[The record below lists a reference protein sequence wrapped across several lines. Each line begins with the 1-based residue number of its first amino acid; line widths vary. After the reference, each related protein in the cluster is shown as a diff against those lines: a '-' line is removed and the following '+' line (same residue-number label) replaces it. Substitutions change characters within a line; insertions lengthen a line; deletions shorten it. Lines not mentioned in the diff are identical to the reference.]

1 MNPDPAEKGL
11 VFRLADSPDLY
22 RLLVES
28 VEDYAIFAFDPKG
41 YILSWNSGAR
51 RLKGY
56 DASEIVGS
64 HISIFY
70 SASERAAGLPERH
83 LETAERHGRFEGEGW
98 RVRKD
103 GSRFWAA
110 VAVTAMH
117 DDSGELVGFAE
128 VTRDLTERQKAQ
140 DALSKSEE
148 RFRLMVQT
156 VRDYGIFMLD
166 TDGKVATWNEGAAR
180 IKGYRADEIIGEHFS
195 RFYPPEDVARRKPD
209 HELTVAVREGRYED
223 EGWRIRKDGSRF
235 WANVVITT
243 LRSADGRHIG
253 FAKVTRDLTERR
265 AAEKRALS
273 DARHLAIEEAAR
285 YSAEE
290 KAAEQA
296 GMIEQLRQQAEELAQ
311 RTKDAEDAN
320 RVKSD
325 FLASMSHELRTP
337 LNAIAGY
344 TQLLELGLRGP
355 VTDEQHRDLERIRT
369 SQQHL
374 LAVIN
379 DILNFSRLEAG
390 QLSYQIE
397 DVPVPY
403 ILESMEALMSPVA
416 SGRQV
421 NLEIAPCP
429 ANAVVHADRG
439 KVEQILINLIG
450 NAVKFTPPGGNVWLE
465 CRLRPNAVVIAV
477 RDTGIG
483 VEPDHLEPIFD
494 PFVQVG
500 RSLTQHA
507 EGTGLGLAISRDLA
521 RAMDGDVT
529 VESEPGKGST
539 FSLVL
544 PSAEQ
549 LDTGPT
555 SGNLPHDEDPDRSHS

>member
-1 MNPDPAEKGL
+1 MKLTAADTGIAS
-11 VFRLADSPDLY
+11 RLADTPDLY

-28 VEDYAIFAFDPKG
+28 IDEYAIFAFDPKG
-41 YILSWNSGAR
+41 YVLTWNAGAQ

-56 DASEIVGS
+56 EAAEIVGS
-64 HISIFY
+64 HVSVFY
-70 SASERAAGLPERH
+70 SEAERAAGLPERH
-83 LETAERHGRFEGEGW
+83 LEIAERHGRFEGEGW
-98 RVRKD
+98 RIRKD

-110 VAVTAMH
+110 VAITAMR
-117 DDSGELVGFAE
+117 DDTGDLVGFAK
-128 VTRDLTERQKAQ
+128 VTRDLTERRKAE
-140 DALSKSEE
+140 DALIRSEE

-156 VRDYGIFMLD
+156 VKDYGIFMLD
-166 TDGKVATWNEGAAR
+166 TNGNVATWNEGAAR
-180 IKGYRADEIIGEHFS
+180 IKGYSAEEIIGEHFS
-195 RFYPPEDVARRKPD
+195 RFYPPDEIARGKPD
-209 HELTVAVREGRYED
+209 HELTVALREGRYED
-223 EGWRIRKDGSRF
+223 EGWRVRKDGSRF

-285 YSAEE
+285 FNAEE
-290 KAAEQA
+290 QTQNQSE
-296 GMIEQLRQQAEELAQ
+296 MIEQLQQQASELAQ
-311 RTKDAEDAN
+311 RTKDAEEAN

-355 VTDEQHRDLERIRT
+355 VTDEQHRDLERIRV

-374 LAVIN
+374 LGVIN
-379 DILNFSRLEAG
+379 DILNFSRIEAG
-390 QLSYQIE
+390 QMSYRIE
-397 DVPVPY
+397 NVPVPQ
-403 ILESMEALMSPVA
+403 IMESIEVLMTPVA
-416 SGRQV
+416 SARQV
-421 NLEIAPCP
+421 TLEMIPCP
-429 ANAVVHADRG
+429 ENAVVRADRG
-439 KVEQILINLIG
+439 KVEQILINLLS
-450 NAVKFTPPGGNVWLE
+450 NAIKFTPPGGHVWLE
-465 CRLRPNAVVIAV
+465 CTLTPDAATIAV

-483 VEPDHLEPIFD
+483 VEPAHFEPIFD

-500 RSLTQHA
+500 RSLAQPA

-521 RAMDGDVT
+521 RAMNGDVT
-529 VESEPGKGST
+529 VKSEPGKGST

-544 PSAEQ
+544 PLPADAKS
-549 LDTGPT
+549 
-555 SGNLPHDEDPDRSHS
+555 SGEGKAD